1 MSGTTNT
8 AAGGQGH
15 QYAGAEQGAHTPG
28 PWNWHEYDGAGS
40 PYILV
45 KNGSWDIAHNRHSA
59 VDLETER
66 ANARLIAAAPDMLEA
81 CKRALDALIAHADL
95 ATQYEQ
101 ELLAAAIAKASASRT
116 EDHQTTAQ
124 RE

>member
-1 MSGTTNT
+1 MTTE
-8 AAGGQGH
+8 AK
-15 QYAGAEQGAHTPG
+15 HTPG

-81 CKRALDALIAHADL
+81 LRKCRAVLECMITIHGPDPSGSA
-95 ATQYEQ
+95 
-101 ELLAAAIAKASASRT
+101 LLALNGADAAIVKATAPRA